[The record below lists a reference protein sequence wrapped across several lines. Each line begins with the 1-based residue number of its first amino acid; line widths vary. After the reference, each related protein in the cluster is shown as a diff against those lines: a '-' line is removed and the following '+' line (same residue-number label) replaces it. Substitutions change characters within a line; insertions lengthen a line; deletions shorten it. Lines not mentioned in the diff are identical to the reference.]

1 MTFAASA
8 KGNLVGFVD
17 ISRDLG
23 STEGLYG
30 DPSPPVGER
39 ATRLLVD
46 VLALIHDVLMAEA
59 FEGRGDLTAVEGA
72 LKHWSQVVVAQDV
85 ELSDESSSEES
96 SSSGLSMHTAIKAT
110 GPELGG
116 RLEAGSGERAGTR
129 SSVRQRGSL
138 RYRVHFGA
146 VADYMRRAV
155 EAHPARRVWLIFDE
169 WSGVQPALQP
179 YLAEMLR
186 RLFFGSPKVVTRIA
200 AIPHRTVWRI
210 SQGTGADGYIGVE
223 TGSEI
228 FALLDLDDFVVF
240 PARRRDEQTRK
251 SMSFFKSL
259 LTRHVDAT
267 QSENQKPASR
277 SVDEMT
283 SLLFTQSTALQELI
297 RAAEGVP
304 RDALQVASRAA
315 VRAGD
320 TRISTD
326 HVRSAAAQVY
336 QTTKAALLNGAPD
349 ARTLLE
355 VIIDDVISAKKARA
369 FLLRPESTEHPLIQ
383 QLVDERL
390 LHIIKRGYSHK
401 GEPGARFDVLQI
413 NYGCYVHMLATASAP
428 QMTLDG
434 VARGHLDGGALRR
447 RRGSR
452 R

>member
-1 MTFAASA
+1 MPSAELRTVDRGISLNRMGAGEPPGETAPPPGILDRVPDDIRRQRKRQPRCIRRHLTRPSLNGRSLWRPEPSRRRASDAA
-8 KGNLVGFVD
+8 
-17 ISRDLG
+17 LG
-23 STEGLYG
+23 GCACADPRCAYG
-30 DPSPPVGER
+30 GG
-39 ATRLLVD
+39 
-46 VLALIHDVLMAEA
+46 

-85 ELSDESSSEES
+85 ELSDDSSSEES

-240 PARRRDEQTRK
+240 PARSRDEQTRK
-251 SMSFFKSL
+251 STVS
-259 LTRHVDAT
+259 
-267 QSENQKPASR
+267 SR
-277 SVDEMT
+277 VS
-283 SLLFTQSTALQELI
+283 
-297 RAAEGVP
+297 
-304 RDALQVASRAA
+304 
-315 VRAGD
+315 
-320 TRISTD
+320 
-326 HVRSAAAQVY
+326 
-336 QTTKAALLNGAPD
+336 
-349 ARTLLE
+349 
-355 VIIDDVISAKKARA
+355 
-369 FLLRPESTEHPLIQ
+369 
-383 QLVDERL
+383 
-390 LHIIKRGYSHK
+390 
-401 GEPGARFDVLQI
+401 
-413 NYGCYVHMLATASAP
+413 
-428 QMTLDG
+428 
-434 VARGHLDGGALRR
+434 
-447 RRGSR
+447 
-452 R
+452 